1 MLLLTEALPAT
12 SPELG
17 TEASGQTH
25 LGMNPTPPPA
35 TEWACSEV
43 ISFLSVSV
51 PSHTHTLRTQAR
63 PTWGP

>member
-1 MLLLTEALPAT
+1 MVLLKDALPAT

-43 ISFLSVSV
+43 ILFLSVSV
-51 PSHTHTLRTQAR
+51 PSHTH
-63 PTWGP
+63 